1 MKNTSNHPETENP
14 AHASLSFDGCGIN
27 GRDEYRTRITTFT
40 NKRGPVANHYG
51 PLFAAAPELL
61 AALERSNN
69 HLSALLAIQRPYLET
84 GTVATLEETLK
95 SNRAEIAR
103 AKAQK

>member
-27 GRDEYRTRITTFT
+27 GRDEYRTRIATFT

-51 PLFAAAPELL
+51 PLFAAAPEML
-61 AALERSNN
+61 AALVEAREVLVNELGRQQLPES
-69 HLSALLAIQRPYLET
+69 HVYGQIALQCDA
-84 GTVATLEETLK
+84 A
-95 SNRAEIAR
+95 IAR